1 MRAAI
6 CWEVPLT
13 VVNNL
18 VLPGNMG
25 KYLGG
30 LYVVRWFFVLRVLW
44 KTDAVPEIKEKDLSL

>member
-1 MRAAI
+1 M
-6 CWEVPLT
+6 